1 MFYCKDGR
9 NVHIAV
15 KPERE
20 IFVRKNALMVFVNV
34 ATINDGGDQKPKIA
48 KTFAKS
54 EDVMCKNCRNFIGA
68 VGPWGPDTHGTSQS
82 IVTFGRDMISLCG
95 VPPIKKTHSKKAP
108 KFPDIVA
115 SQVEWHELER
125 RDNQSFF
132 SLVQNEDGNGEMKP
146 CQIVPLVPSV
156 PLVLPQQNNSMG
168 EMVHNFGWFTA
179 GELSV
184 QKDDGSDRNVEH
196 SSSSDLCSITKT
208 VPRNYQVKAFC
219 EVLLR
224 NMIVVMPTGTGKT
237 LLAAL
242 LIKKMKMLN
251 PEHMGLFVVDR
262 IPLVFQQADYLQ
274 YETGLRVCR
283 VCGENK
289 KIKTLRKLNE
299 GKYDVLVVTAGCLVS
314 MLEREQ
320 LDLRLFCT
328 IVVDECHHTTGG
340 HNYMLVLKEV
350 ESEGLLTKLG
360 PRILGLTASPVS
372 ANTFK
377 AAKTKLENLCAIF
390 GAGIL
395 YPDVPF
401 SPTTVEWNE
410 VCRNDQQREY
420 AIWALKWLKKLLDA
434 LNRYAL
440 TLSEDQNSQLY
451 SYTSKEFVIS
461 LETFDKVGNHIS
473 EDNLDQVL
481 SAAAVGRLRGQIR
494 AIDICVQ
501 DSIDQ
506 PALTMIDTLKQSTM
520 LLLASLE
527 ASEVMGVG
535 EAH

>member
-1 MFYCKDGR
+1 
-9 NVHIAV
+9 
-15 KPERE
+15 
-20 IFVRKNALMVFVNV
+20 
-34 ATINDGGDQKPKIA
+34 
-48 KTFAKS
+48 
-54 EDVMCKNCRNFIGA
+54 
-68 VGPWGPDTHGTSQS
+68 
-82 IVTFGRDMISLCG
+82 
-95 VPPIKKTHSKKAP
+95 
-108 KFPDIVA
+108 
-115 SQVEWHELER
+115 
-125 RDNQSFF
+125 
-132 SLVQNEDGNGEMKP
+132 
-146 CQIVPLVPSV
+146 
-156 PLVLPQQNNSMG
+156 
-168 EMVHNFGWFTA
+168 
-179 GELSV
+179 
-184 QKDDGSDRNVEH
+184 
-196 SSSSDLCSITKT
+196 
-208 VPRNYQVKAFC
+208 
-219 EVLLR
+219 
-224 NMIVVMPTGTGKT
+224 
-237 LLAAL
+237 
-242 LIKKMKMLN
+242 
-251 PEHMGLFVVDR
+251 VDR

-506 PALTMIDTLKQSTM
+506 PALTTR
-520 LLLASLE
+520 
-527 ASEVMGVG
+527 
-535 EAH
+535 